1 MKINTNTSNLYASQ
15 RAQLPATARNE
26 SASFSSM
33 LAKSTAGTSK
43 SDETGV
49 KQTDFTN
56 MTHQELRD
64 WANEQIRNGNMSLDE
79 SRPFM
84 AMSMHIP
91 VSGGSSGEFL
101 AADNGER
108 LDFTQ
113 KIRAGIEGARSRN
126 DEVTRK
132 MLESA
137 MMIIQQ
143 HPRQTTGIQ
152 TRA

>member
-1 MKINTNTSNLYASQ
+1 MKINTGTNHLYASQ
-15 RAQLPATARNE
+15 RAQLPATRND
-26 SASFSSM
+26 STSFSSV
-33 LAKSTAGTSK
+33 LTTATAGTSK
-43 SDETGV
+43 PDEAGV
-49 KQTDFTN
+49 KRTDFTN

-64 WANEQIRNGNMSLDE
+64 WTNDQIRSGNMSLDE

-91 VSGGSSGEFL
+91 VSGGSTGELL
-101 AADNGER
+101 AASQSER

-113 KIRAGIEGARSRN
+113 KIRSGIEGARSRN

-143 HPRQTTGIQ
+143 HRVS
-152 TRA
+152 